1 MATEYEVTITA
12 EDIANA
18 MTFMPLASKEVL
30 TRSMAVFCVEPVEVK
45 GTDGEPLPTMFREN
59 RKLRHQIQM
68 GILATML
75 NRNFELQSVKYRTEE
90 GTAEEKLSWCM
101 DAAEYDKWASS
112 HVVNQLER
120 LKKCK
125 DSETVNKV
133 FDLLY
138 DYKATE
144 LMLSGAIRDE
154 LEARND
160 VLNRA
165 MQYLT
170 NAAVQSAMDGLMNGE
185 IRRALEEREEKKDG

>member
-1 MATEYEVTITA
+1 MAEKYEIVITA

-30 TRSMAVFCVEPVEVK
+30 TRSMALFCVEPVEVS
-45 GTDGEPLPTMFREN
+45 GADGEPLPTMFREN

-75 NRNFELQSVKYRTEE
+75 NRNYELQSVKYRGDDGVREE
-90 GTAEEKLSWCM
+90 RLSWCM
-101 DAAEYDKWASS
+101 DADEYEKWASS
-112 HVVNQLER
+112 HVMNQLER

-125 DSETVNKV
+125 NTETVNKV

-138 DYKATE
+138 DYKAIE
-144 LMLSGAIRDE
+144 MMLSGAIRDE

-165 MQYLT
+165 MQYLS
-170 NAAVQSAMDGLMNGE
+170 NAAIQSAMDSMVDGE
-185 IRRALEEREEKKDG
+185 IRKALEDRKERKDG